1 MKFDQTVKQI
11 FVDFYNDPTVPSK
24 ELHKA
29 LTTKLQKEGYLA
41 PNVEFNAE
49 QVRNAYENKL
59 NLEYRKRPR
68 KVKDVIEID
77 FDDEG
82 EQVNVSATIPIEED
96 EDDTQVAWDSTPIT
110 RAANN
115 Y

>member
-11 FVDFYNDPTVPSK
+11 FIDLYNDPTVPSK
-24 ELHKA
+24 ELHKV
-29 LTTKLQKEGYLA
+29 LTTKLQEDGYLQ

-59 NLEYRKRPR
+59 QLLYKKRPR

-82 EQVNVSATIPIEED
+82 EQVSVSTSIPIEED
-96 EDDTQVAWDSTPIT
+96 EDDTQAWDSTPIT

>member
-1 MKFDQTVKQI
+1 MKFSAEVKQI

-29 LTTKLQKEGYLA
+29 LTTKLQEEGHLL
-41 PNVEFNAE
+41 PNVEFSAE
-49 QVRNAYENKL
+49 QVRAAYENKL
-59 NLEYRKRPR
+59 QMEYRKRPR
-68 KVKDVIEID
+68 KVKEVVEID

-82 EQVNVSATIPIEED
+82 GQVSVSATIEED
-96 EDDTQVAWDSTPIT
+96 EEDLQAWDSTPVT

-115 Y
+115 F